1 MTDIEPEHIHHL
13 IGHEAQIK
21 QTTALFESGKMH
33 HAWLLT
39 GPKGIGKSLFARQLA
54 AAIISYD
61 DNQSALFGEATPLS
75 FELDNNHPDI
85 RQVWQNAHPDF
96 LYIAPVIDE
105 KNKSGTIKVEQ
116 IRALTTFFAHKSAK
130 DGWRVAII
138 DSLDECNVQGA
149 NAMLKIV
156 EEPPEKTIIIL
167 LAKSKG
173 AVLPTIRSRCFELK
187 FNVLTL
193 EEQVRVLRRYLTEA
207 DEKALEDLAKFANG
221 SIGYALAIAETNL
234 LDLYEASCLVLAKPQ
249 IDSSALLEL
258 SAKWGGTQTKA
269 LLPMATQT
277 FMRLI
282 SDAALMA
289 TGKPLPAHHLDCEA
303 PLLRLLCEAS
313 SPSSLA
319 AFHHEIDTRLRVGE
333 RAFLDMPSVFMAIFD
348 KIHSLAH
355 PK

>member
-1 MTDIEPEHIHHL
+1 MTDTPSIAIQQI
-13 IGHEAQIK
+13 IGHEAQISH
-21 QTTALFESGKMH
+21 TEALFQSGKMH

-39 GPKGIGKSLFARQLA
+39 GPKGIGKSLFARHLA
-54 AAIISYD
+54 AAVISYD
-61 DNQSALFGEATPLS
+61 DSQSALFGEPTPFSLQ
-75 FELDNNHPDI
+75 LDEDHPDV

-96 LYIAPVIDE
+96 LYIAPIIDE

-116 IRALTTFFAHKSAK
+116 IRTLTTFFSHKSARA
-130 DGWRVAII
+130 GWRVAII
-138 DSLDECNVQGA
+138 DSLDDCNLQGA

-167 LAKSKG
+167 LAKASG
-173 AVLPTIRSRCFELK
+173 AVLPTIRSRCCELK
-187 FNVLTL
+187 FYELPYDQ
-193 EEQVRVLRRYLTEA
+193 QVTILRGYLPDA
-207 DEKALEDLAKFANG
+207 DDKALQDLAKFANG

-234 LDLYEASCLVLAKPQ
+234 LDLYETSCLVLSKPKA
-249 IDSSALLEL
+249 DTASLLEL
-258 SAKWGGTQTKA
+258 SAKWGGAQTKA

-289 TGKPLPAHHLDCEA
+289 VSRALPVHHLACEA
-303 PLLRLLCEAS
+303 PLLQLLANAS
-313 SPSSLA
+313 DPSALA
-319 AFHHEIDTRLRVGE
+319 EFHQEIETRLRIGE

>member
-1 MTDIEPEHIHHL
+1 MTDKEPDHRHDL
-13 IGHEAQIK
+13 IGHDAQV
-21 QTTALFESGKMH
+21 QRAQELFESGKMH

-61 DNQSALFGEATPLS
+61 DSQSALFGEQMPFSLT
-75 FELDNNHPDI
+75 LDHDDPDV

-96 LYIAPVIDE
+96 LYIAPVIDD

-116 IRALTTFFAHKSAK
+116 IRTLTSFFAHKSAK
-130 DGWRVAII
+130 AGWRVAII

-156 EEPPEKTIIIL
+156 EEPPAKTIIIL
-167 LAKSKG
+167 LAKASG
-173 AVLPTIRSRCFELK
+173 SVLPTIRSRCFELK
-187 FNVLTL
+187 FNALSL
-193 EEQVRVLRRYLTEA
+193 SDQVRILRRFLTEA
-207 DEKALEDLAKFANG
+207 DDKALHDLAKFANG
-221 SIGYALAIAETNL
+221 SLGYALAIAETNL
-234 LDLYEASCLVLAKPQ
+234 LDLYEASCLVLSKPQ
-249 IDSSALLEL
+249 IDSTALLEL
-258 SAKWGGTQTKA
+258 SAKWGGAQTKT

-289 TGKPLPAHHLDCEA
+289 TGQPLPEHHLDCEA
-303 PLLRLLCEAS
+303 PLLQLLCKTSE
-313 SPSSLA
+313 PQSLA
-319 AFHHEIDTRLRVGE
+319 EFHQEIGTRLRVGE

-355 PK
+355 QK